1 MAIWK
6 FKAKCLSLLDEV
18 HKTIKA
24 ILVTRFGKPV
34 AKVIP
39 PSAEVVSGTWIGSM
53 KDSMKTFGISCLR
66 RAMKMTGRLC
76 EVETDSGH
84 SHLVV
89 ELA

>member
-34 AKVIP
+34 GKVIP

-53 KDSMKTFGISCLR
+53 KDLMKILR
-66 RAMKMTGRLC
+66 DFVSPASDENDWEALRG
-76 EVETDSGH
+76 
-84 SHLVV
+84 
-89 ELA
+89 